1 MEQQATQQVQEQ
13 KQETKKKVIRKI
25 ESRRWDKAIAPNHH
39 HHSVAGASWGK

>member
-1 MEQQATQQVQEQ
+1 MKQQETQKVQ

-39 HHSVAGASWGK
+39 HHSVAGASWGS